1 MPIYINM
8 NNCKNIACTYVVN
21 VNIELN
27 SYEENLN
34 FILEFI
40 KKVFLLLLFKSISGT
55 LIDEHIVLILALCAQ
70 HSTLSFFF
78 HETIFF
84 LNSYPKILKK
94 WKKKQQ
100 QKTKN
105 TWRYHNLHQCTKNHD
120 HMLYCSGDIPCEGL
134 SFFILGYFL
143 PWYPSNSP
151 KNQNKK
157 NNKKN
162 KKKKK
167 WSSFLYQKSWSYAIL
182 SLRYDACQI

>member
-8 NNCKNIACTYVVN
+8 NNYKNIACTYVVN

-157 NNKKN
+157 NQKNKKN
-162 KKKKK
+162 KK
-167 WSSFLYQKSWSYAIL
+167 WSSFLYQKSWSWCNCYFSI
-182 SLRYDACQI
+182 